1 LKNNNILKLGII
13 GTLILIVLASGC
25 IFYSSTSEIKTY
37 SDGVMSFNYPADF
50 DNDTNSSSNYTTSNS
65 HMQTI
70 GLLENT
76 APLRDHNIWVGKNL
90 SATSPTEAR
99 NDIVS
104 SVKNMSKG
112 EVISI
117 NTETNP
123 NGIVIEETTYTDE
136 YLFGLRARYCDM
148 FFKIND
154 SVYRITVCGHETP
167 INTRNI
173 INTTR
178 IIFQSIK

>member
-1 LKNNNILKLGII
+1 MGII

-25 IFYSSTSEIKTY
+25 IYSFNDETKTF
-37 SDGVMSFNYPADF
+37 SDGFMSFNYPADF
-50 DNDTNSSSNYTTSNS
+50 DNDTNSSSNYTTSGS

-70 GLLENT
+70 AILENT
-76 APLRDHNIWVGKNL
+76 APLRDHDIWVGMNI
-90 SATSPTEAR
+90 SAISPTEAR
-99 NDIVS
+99 NNVVS

-112 EVISI
+112 EVVSI

-123 NGIVIEETTYTDE
+123 NGIVVEETTYTDE
-136 YLFGLRARYCDM
+136 YLFGLRAMYCDM

-154 SVYRITVCGHETP
+154 SVYRITVCGHDTS
-167 INTRNI
+167 INKRNI
-173 INTTR
+173 MNTTR